1 MTNAGP
7 TRQGNNSHQ
16 LRKALLKSVSVARK
30 IYVVMTVMVMPVRY
44 FHYSYLHLIGKDEM
58 ERIDGQCQMDD
69 PNVAHKPVQTVPK
82 SDVVSPATEEERN
95 EFPPNRG
102 TKENPLNIDDD
113 EEFNPHRAVSDD
125 EPFDTEKSA
134 LQPSE
139 EDKFF
144 FGSIFAK
151 VEEFDRHLDDRNPFH
166 PDLAKPL
173 FPSQIIGFRWMLSRH
188 GRGGG
193 LIGDKVGCGKVLSQA
208 RRLILTTDI
217 PSSQFCACSQGGHQI
232 IPP

>member
-7 TRQGNNSHQ
+7 TKQRNNSPR
-16 LRKALLKSVSVARK
+16 LRKELLKSVSVARK
-30 IYVVMTVMVMPVRY
+30 IYVVMTVMGMPVRY
-44 FHYSYLHLIGKDEM
+44 FHCSYLRLIGKDEM
-58 ERIDGQCQMDD
+58 ERIDGQCQTDD
-69 PNVAHKPVQTVPK
+69 PDVAHKAVQTAPE
-82 SDVVSPATEEERN
+82 SDVISPGADEERN
-95 EFPPNRG
+95 ERRPDRG

-113 EEFNPHRAVSDD
+113 EEFNPHGAVSDD
-125 EPFDTEKSA
+125 EPFNTEKSA

-144 FGSIFAK
+144 FGSVFEK
-151 VEEFDRHLDDRNPFH
+151 VEEFDRHLDDPNPFH
-166 PDLAKPL
+166 PDLVKPL

-217 PSSQFCACSQGGHQI
+217 PSSQFRACSQGGHQI